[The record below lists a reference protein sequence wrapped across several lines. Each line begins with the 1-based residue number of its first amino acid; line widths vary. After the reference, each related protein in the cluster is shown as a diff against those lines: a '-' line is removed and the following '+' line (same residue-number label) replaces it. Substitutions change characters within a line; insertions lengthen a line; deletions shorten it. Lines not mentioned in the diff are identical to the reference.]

1 MGSEDPIRASRRRYL
16 QAGLAYAAAAVLTI
30 PITLLVPGLLS
41 PQRAEDVRFLLYAV
55 PVVVLIGALIAWG
68 DRAIGW
74 LLGILR
80 LPEAWRGKLGRTVQ
94 HGLALA
100 LSLTGLGRTVL
111 FLSDGIG
118 QRIEV
123 HSLITTFEPG
133 FEVHLHPG
141 RPQPVFFL
149 NALLTG
155 TYTALLVRAAW
166 LPLLL
171 RRPAA
176 GQA

>member
-1 MGSEDPIRASRRRYL
+1 MSGSGGRRDLPRRRYL
-16 QAGLAYAAAAVLTI
+16 QAGIAYALAALLTI

-41 PQRAEDVRFLLYAV
+41 PQRGQDVRFLWYAAPFV
-55 PVVVLIGALIAWG
+55 ILIGALIAWG
-68 DRAIGW
+68 DRTIGW
-74 LLGILR
+74 LLRGVR
-80 LPEAWRGKLGRTVQ
+80 VPEPWPGKLGSWVQ
-94 HGLALA
+94 HALGFI

-123 HSLITTFEPG
+123 HSLITTFQPG
-133 FEVHLHPG
+133 FEAHLHPG
-141 RPQPVFFL
+141 RPQPLFFL

-155 TYTALLVRAAW
+155 TYTALLIRATW

-171 RRPAA
+171 RPAA
-176 GQA
+176 AE